1 MAANITVSIL
11 NVPHEWGWTYTMLIM
26 FPALF
31 LLTDA
36 GRSFGLDAFLV
47 PPIDQAAARGSRLA
61 RWVCWLV

>member
-1 MAANITVSIL
+1 
-11 NVPHEWGWTYTMLIM
+11 MLIM

-47 PPIDQAAARGSRLA
+47 PPIDRAAARGSRLA
-61 RWVCWLV
+61 RWVRWLV